1 MSPSQHLDD
10 HLSDGDLFL
19 LAFPPAGEPE
29 PLPGHLAAC
38 AGCSRRFGQWQRA
51 ARQVAVRP
59 AASDADFERAVM
71 ARVHALAP
79 PRPRRFSR
87 FPLAAAAAAAAIAAA
102 VWIGERGAP
111 PTVAPPPDA
120 AEAAMNAR
128 DLADDAL
135 LRDVARLVAADDD
148 AGWKRMAPLPAAKEG
163 RS

>member
-1 MSPSQHLDD
+1 MSPARNPAD

-29 PLPGHLAAC
+29 PLPEHLAAC
-38 AGCSRRFGQWQRA
+38 AGCARRLGEWRRA

-59 AASDADFERAVM
+59 AASDEDFERAVM
-71 ARVHALAP
+71 ARVRALP
-79 PRPRRFSR
+79 SPRRRRASG
-87 FPLAAAAAAAAIAAA
+87 FPFAAAAAAAAIAAA
-102 VWIGERGAP
+102 VWLGGRSAP
-111 PTVAPPPDA
+111 RTAAPPPEA
-120 AEAAMNAR
+120 AGAAMNAR

-148 AGWKRMAPLPAAKEG
+148 AGWKTMAPLPAPGEG